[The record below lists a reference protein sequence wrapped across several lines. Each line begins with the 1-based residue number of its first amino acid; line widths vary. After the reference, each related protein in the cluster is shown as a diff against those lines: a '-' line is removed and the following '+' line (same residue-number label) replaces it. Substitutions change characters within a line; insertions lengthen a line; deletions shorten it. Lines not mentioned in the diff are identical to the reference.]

1 MQISPTKLRQN
12 LYSIL
17 DAVLESGVPVE
28 IKRRGRLLRI
38 VPGEDPEADRLGRL
52 RRIAPRPDLM
62 LVDPEELVGVD
73 WSDLWSP

>member
-38 VPGEDPEADRLGRL
+38 VPVEDPEADRLGRL